1 MDVVGVINFDDWTL
15 NVYKDLDEPLFLA
28 VEVAKLIDYSN
39 GRTADMLELTEEDE
53 KILINTSSGLT
64 RQQRRV
70 MEREAQKVSGIVGNT
85 KDIGQGGKPNKWFVT
100 ELGLYNVL
108 SQSRKPVARKW
119 RRVVHSSLIL
129 LRKQKEMSV
138 VDQFDEW
145 HTLLDDLYIDPETG
159 VLMQSVTV
167 QGGDV
172 EQIPYSEGDER
183 SLK

>member
-1 MDVVGVINFDDWTL
+1 MDVVGVINFDDWSL

-39 GRTADMLELTEEDE
+39 GNTVEMLYMVEEDE
-53 KILINTSSGLT
+53 KVLINTSSGLT
-64 RQQRRV
+64 RQQRRAA
-70 MEREAQKVSGIVGNT
+70 ERVAQKVSGNTGNVKST
-85 KDIGQGGKPNKWFVT
+85 GQGGNPNKWFVT

-172 EQIPYSEGDER
+172 EQIPYTEDER
-183 SLK
+183 SLQ